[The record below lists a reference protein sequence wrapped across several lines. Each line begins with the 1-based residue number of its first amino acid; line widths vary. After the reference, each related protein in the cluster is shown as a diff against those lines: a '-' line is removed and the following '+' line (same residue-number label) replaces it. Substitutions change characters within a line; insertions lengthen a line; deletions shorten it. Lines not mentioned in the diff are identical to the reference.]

1 MDRVVKAYLDLLA
14 DEPNTEVPL
23 DVLMYHFH
31 SAAIDRLDKRNQRQ
45 MQRQILE
52 DLNEEEDQVYDS
64 PCPKREPK
72 NEHLT
77 SGVSMQR

>member
-14 DEPNTEVPL
+14 DEPSTEVPL

-45 MQRQILE
+45 MQRQVLD
-52 DLNEEEDQVYDS
+52 DLNSEDHDS

-72 NEHLT
+72 GRLGMST
-77 SGVSMQR
+77 GGVSMQR